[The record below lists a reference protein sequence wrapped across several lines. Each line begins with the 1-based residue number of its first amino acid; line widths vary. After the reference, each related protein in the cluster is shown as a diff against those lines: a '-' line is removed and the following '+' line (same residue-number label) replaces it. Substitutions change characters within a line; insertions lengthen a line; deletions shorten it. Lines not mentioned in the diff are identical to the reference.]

1 MNVHLESKQDILI
14 VYFGTKNLRKQV
26 KLQNSFKKIHNNSNK
41 ASPFKES
48 VFSDIISRKDK
59 TSLYKSWKDIKWKI

>member
-41 ASPFKES
+41 A
-48 VFSDIISRKDK
+48 
-59 TSLYKSWKDIKWKI
+59 